1 MISFP
6 TMLDSVHVPMVQNGC
21 SKAEFDSTYPIHL
34 HGIISQ
40 NEFQDSINNINRRIS
55 SNKILVTGAIVWAL
69 STISGIILFIIDGIT
84 SGDSHDDGFP
94 VLVAVGFALCSIG
107 MIVFALGCFIT
118 LSRRGTRM
126 IKAIAEESVK
136 YSSRSPI
143 PCSWRLDISRA
154 GSQGYGNCCNNR
166 VAYHLVIDIG
176 RSVAP
181 ESVLYQSNPVAPN
194 PLSIYEHQD
203 DYAPPPYSST
213 LSEFCSDCIAPKRD
227 SSTTFCTTCGQL
239 FSAH

>member
-94 VLVAVGFALCSIG
+94 VLVAVGFALCGIG

-126 IKAIAEESVK
+126 IEAIAEESVK
-136 YSSRSPI
+136 YS
-143 PCSWRLDISRA
+143 
-154 GSQGYGNCCNNR
+154 
-166 VAYHLVIDIG
+166 
-176 RSVAP
+176 
-181 ESVLYQSNPVAPN
+181 
-194 PLSIYEHQD
+194 
-203 DYAPPPYSST
+203 
-213 LSEFCSDCIAPKRD
+213 
-227 SSTTFCTTCGQL
+227 
-239 FSAH
+239 